1 MKNFIVS
8 YKRNEVYQA
17 LIVKA
22 ASLDEAESFFR
33 NLNPD
38 AILYGVRE
46 QNDISEEMR
55 KGMPIITAK

>member
-22 ASLDEAESFFR
+22 ESLDEAESFFR
-33 NLNPD
+33 KLTPD